1 VSSTLHKC
9 KKTTFIETVIGDVV
23 AHLKL
28 PKFTVLSD
36 LLCILFHHYSAS
48 SILLSM

>member
-1 VSSTLHKC
+1 MLLTLTIYVKRA
-9 KKTTFIETVIGDVV
+9 FIKTVIGDVV

-28 PKFTVLSD
+28 QKSPICQICNV
-36 LLCILFHHYSAS
+36 LFHNYTAS